1 MFIKMQMWYVSYFII
16 LIMKYKLKSTNKE
29 NFIKYVITNQ
39 WTDFSGRPLK
49 SLNFFPHF

>member
-16 LIMKYKLKSTNKE
+16 LIMKYKLKSTKE